1 MSENPRPQRPA
12 WLKVRPPTSQSYFE
26 IKDMLKELKLA
37 TVCQEALCP
46 NMEECWGG
54 GTATFMLMGDTCTRA
69 CRFCAVKTGNP
80 KGELDSEEPA
90 KVGFAISQMKLDYV
104 VLTSVDRDD
113 LLDQGS
119 DHFARTV
126 ETIKLNNPKMIVE
139 VLAPDF
145 SARRELIERLV
156 WARPDVYAHNIETVR
171 ELTPTVRDRRSG
183 YDQSLKVLKLI
194 KEIDSTRYTKTSI
207 MLGLGEKDDQVH
219 RALEDLRRVDCDVVT
234 FGQYL
239 APTKRHARHLPVT
252 EWIHPDKFTYWREVA
267 QKMGFLYV
275 ASGPLVRSSYK
286 AGEFFMKGVIEKER
300 VAQIIPQRK
309 TFPTLG

>member
-1 MSENPRPQRPA
+1 VTTRPA
-12 WLKVRPPTSQSYFE
+12 WLKVRPPTSPKYFE
-26 IKDMLKELKLA
+26 IRDMLKELKLV

-46 NMEECWGG
+46 NMDECWGG

-80 KGELDSEEPA
+80 QGVLDQDEPQ

-113 LLDQGS
+113 LIDQGAS
-119 DHFARTV
+119 HFAQTV
-126 ETIKLNNPKMIVE
+126 QVIKQNKPQMIVE

-145 SARRELIERLV
+145 SAQENLIEILV
-156 WARPDVYAHNIETVR
+156 NAKPDVYAHNLETVR

-183 YDQSLKVLKLI
+183 YDQSLRVLKFI
-194 KEIDSTRYTKTSI
+194 KKIDPKQYTKTSL
-207 MLGLGEKDDQVH
+207 MLGLGETREQV
-219 RALEDLRRVDCDVVT
+219 RQTLLDLREVSCDVVT

-239 APTKRHARHLPVT
+239 SPTKRHARYLPVT
-252 EWIHPDKFTYWREVA
+252 EWIHPDEFQYWQEEA
-267 QKMGFLYV
+267 LKLGFLYV

-286 AGEFFMKGVIEKER
+286 AAEFFMKGIIEE
-300 VAQIIPQRK
+300 QRQQK
-309 TFPTLG
+309 SRKVFPELKL